1 MHYVITDLQVIE
13 IVDLLPLVEFFL
25 FLLTFLRSE
34 NITLGQHYKFQPWVF
49 ESLIHMPIIG
59 QDLSGLYLPHGVFR
73 VYRCQS
79 CILGIT
85 QILRQTLCSGTGAG
99 QLL

>member
-1 MHYVITDLQVIE
+1 MHHIITDLQVVKI
-13 IVDLLPLVEFFL
+13 IDLLPLVEFFL
-25 FLLTFLRSE
+25 FFLALLRPE
-34 NITLGQHYKFQPWVF
+34 NITLGQHYEFQPRVF
-49 ESLIHMPIIG
+49 ESLIHMTVVG

-99 QLL
+99 Q